1 MVMCYYS
8 LIYYLSRGKN
18 LKSFTDSD
26 LPISNFGLAKAF
38 NHDDNYGDY
47 NIYFLA
53 DISKY
58 FIIT

>member
-8 LIYYLSRGKN
+8 LIYYLSRGKH

-26 LPISNFGLAKAF
+26 LNFSNAGLGKEF

-47 NIYFLA
+47 F
-53 DISKY
+53 
-58 FIIT
+58 